1 MAGSYSPNSTT
12 LYIKTLK
19 GYTPEGTGN
28 KEKDI
33 DSSHTIKRNLLL
45 RIK

>member
-1 MAGSYSPNSTT
+1 MIKLKILRA
-12 LYIKTLK
+12 LYIKISK
-19 GYTPEGTGN
+19 GYIPEDTGN

>member
-1 MAGSYSPNSTT
+1 LLIDKSVLEPT
-12 LYIKTLK
+12 LYIKTPK
-19 GYTPEGTGN
+19 VYTPEGTGN

-33 DSSHTIKRNLLL
+33 DSSHTIKGNLLL